1 MSNQVVS
8 FKDEQGKSVKYEI
21 RDQLLVNGREYILMS
36 PEEDKREVSVYKLSF
51 NNGQEELDLIENE
64 KEVTMIKSV
73 SKKI

>member
-36 PEEDKREVSVYKLSF
+36 PEEDKSEVSVYKLSF